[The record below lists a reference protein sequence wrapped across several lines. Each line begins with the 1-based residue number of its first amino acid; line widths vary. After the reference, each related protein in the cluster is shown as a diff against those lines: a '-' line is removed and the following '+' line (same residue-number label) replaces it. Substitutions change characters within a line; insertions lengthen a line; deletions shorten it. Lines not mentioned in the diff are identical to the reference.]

1 MRKKYVLFFP
11 YNYTV
16 RGFADIGQS
25 RHQVKF
31 FFNFRKPQKKLFFS
45 TTTFKKFQVKIPG
58 YDKIQNSAVR
68 GFRARTGI
76 MIGTLWT

>member
-11 YNYTV
+11 YNYIV

-31 FFNFRKPQKKLFFS
+31 FFNFRKTQKKLFSVPLLSKSFRS
-45 TTTFKKFQVKIPG
+45 KSGIR
-58 YDKIQNSAVR
+58 QNLE
-68 GFRARTGI
+68 FFRTGFSSAY
-76 MIGTLWT
+76 GDNDRDFK